1 MKTKLFFILG
11 MFGLFLSIS
20 FVSAMEVNFFYS
32 PTCPA
37 CKSIIPTINSLI
49 EQFKKPFYIWNIN
62 DVSQG
67 NYNVQSVPTIKIK
80 TSDCREI
87 ELVGTQE
94 INKYLKCE
102 LQEQSTEECMTH
114 HELKRGSYFIE

>member
-1 MKTKLFFILG
+1 MR
-11 MFGLFLSIS
+11 
-20 FVSAMEVNFFYS
+20 VDFFYS

-37 CKSIIPTINSLI
+37 CKSIIPTINPLI
-49 EQFKKPFYIWNIN
+49 EQFNKPYYIWNVYDI
-62 DVSQG
+62 SQG
-67 NYNVQSVPTIKIK
+67 SYNIKAVPTIKIK

-102 LQEQSTEECMTH
+102 LQEMSTLECPTNTQ
-114 HELKRGSYFIE
+114 LKRGSYFIE